1 MVIRSA
7 GAWFY
12 FNAEYIRQQIVG
24 LIDNA
29 PIGLRMVVVD
39 CSIVPAIDPS
49 AGATLRALAKALS
62 ARHIKLV
69 LAELHDDVV
78 ENLKALDAETDL
90 GPITAHRTIE
100 DCLKPAP

>member
-1 MVIRSA
+1 
-7 GAWFY
+7 
-12 FNAEYIRQQIVG
+12 
-24 LIDNA
+24 
-29 PIGLRMVVVD
+29 LRV
-39 CSIVPAIDPS
+39 
-49 AGATLRALAKALS
+49 LARALS

-69 LAELHDDVV
+69 LAELRDDVV